1 HGDFD
6 GSVRGSRALHPEQSG
21 PAKSALFARSDRL
34 HDHGSALS
42 QGGDRFS
49 DRLAGEHHGLVRS
62 GRRRSDPARQL
73 ARDVGGFRWLPHL
86 SGRRGDYGQSLCGG
100 FETYATR
107 SLALPANHH
116 PDTVSVSNSR
126 GVAARKRAMRP
137 TQETTCSCP
146 QRRNYESVF
155 PSEGD
160 RASQLHGMKKAAVRF
175 GVAPY
180 RRVAISYEA
189 LADNLHARGTST
201 TTRVRWAILQGQP
214 SE

>member
-49 DRLAGEHHGLVRS
+49 DRLAPEHHGLVRS

-86 SGRRGDYGQSLCGG
+86 AGRRGDYGQSLCGG
-100 FETYATR
+100 FEPYATR
-107 SLALPANHH
+107 ALALPASHH
-116 PDTVSVSNSR
+116 PDTVSVSNSC
-126 GVAARKRAMRP
+126 GVAAGKGAMRP

-146 QRRNYESVF
+146 QRRNDESVF
-155 PSEGD
+155 RSGGPGEPTSWDEK
-160 RASQLHGMKKAAVRF
+160 RASL
-175 GVAPY
+175 GVTLF

-189 LADNLHARGTST
+189 LADNLHAPGIST
-201 TTRVRWAILQGQP
+201 TTRVRRAILKGQS